1 MSEAAKPGTP
11 DFSMRMTR
19 KAMSVLFGATQ
30 LIRRPP
36 KPSAP
41 VREHAY
47 GSNPAEVLEVIEP
60 SAGAKQDA
68 AIVYLHGG
76 GWIAGRKELYTRY
89 LTFLA
94 DAGYLVINVEYP
106 LAPENPHPG
115 ILRSLLG
122 AMDWIEANRKD
133 VSAFHVM
140 GDSAGGNLAMM
151 LGILAANP
159 EKLSAIDPTRNR
171 PIGLPCRSIVSL
183 YGVLDRLTWIEDG
196 FPGADTMLESYAGK
210 DAFAAEVSTE
220 CAITPLDLEFGEV
233 PPSLLAV
240 GTKDPLRRSSQL
252 CADRLASM
260 GANFVHTE
268 YPGEGHGFFN
278 LGFSNSDAKLREEV
292 LGFLA
297 AN

>member
-1 MSEAAKPGTP
+1 MSEAAPPRTA
-11 DFSMRMTR
+11 DFSVRITR
-19 KAMSVLFGATQ
+19 RAMSLVFGATR

-36 KPSAP
+36 KPPAQ
-41 VREHAY
+41 VVEHAY
-47 GSNPAEVLEVIEP
+47 GPNPAELLEVIEP
-60 SAGAKQDA
+60 GAGAKKDA

-89 LTFLA
+89 LSFLA
-94 DAGYLVINVEYP
+94 EAGYLVINVGYP

-115 ILRSLLG
+115 ILRSLLR
-122 AMDWIEANRKD
+122 AMDWIETNRKD
-133 VSAFHVM
+133 VSGFHVM

-159 EKLSAIDPTRNR
+159 ERLAAIDPARGQ

-196 FPGADTMLESYAGK
+196 FPGADTMLESYGGK
-210 DAFAAEVSTE
+210 DAFEAEVSE
-220 CAITPLDLEFGEV
+220 ACAITPLDLEFREL
-233 PPSLLAV
+233 PRTLLAV

-252 CADRLASM
+252 CADRLAAI
-260 GANFVHTE
+260 GADFVHTE

-278 LGFSNSDAKLREEV
+278 LGFSKSDARLREEV
-292 LGFLA
+292 LAFLA
-297 AN
+297 SN